1 MTRRCAFAL
10 SVARRESFSRCTS
23 MQTAVR
29 RLLAANVVVKK
40 RRRIEAER
48 LLKHQPDTPAEARA

>member
-29 RLLAANVVVKK
+29 RLLAAIVVVMKK
-40 RRRIEAER
+40 RRIEAER
-48 LLKHQPDTPAEARA
+48 LLRRQPDTPTEARA